1 MVLPYTL
8 IDGGGGDT
16 KPIQIITG
24 YDAFNNNNFHG
35 YRRGRMWRFLDDSD
49 YSSPTD
55 GGGASTSSSS
65 KGGASKTFSG
75 PNNSLTSSVGPAA
88 PRGRTNVPG
97 ALNKGIKN
105 PEKDLWFPTSGT
117 GVAGSVTA
125 DPSAKKWGFQFLWN
139 PDTFNVSLN
148 LNTGVTPSSQDRG
161 TTIRGAFPGMES
173 LSFSI
178 VIDRTNDFACFKAL
192 PPLPSILTQYKKF
205 YRTKYPE
212 ASQDERFEDQL
223 AELIRLG
230 TMHDIEY
237 LFKVINGDLLIG
249 NTPLTNLLGKKTADV
264 GFLSPA
270 KVAIQLGPTLD
281 NLSYVGWVNSL
292 SISHTAFTEDMIPIR
307 TTVSFSMSVFASA
320 GYEGQ
325 DQV

>member
-1 MVLPYTL
+1 MVLSYNL
-8 IDGGGGDT
+8 IDGGGNT
-16 KPIQIITG
+16 VSTPIVTG
-24 YDAFNNNNFHG
+24 YNAFNNDNFHG

-49 YSSPTD
+49 YSSPSD
-55 GGGASTSSSS
+55 GGGTTTSSKTKGGVGNVNKSIAST
-65 KGGASKTFSG
+65 
-75 PNNSLTSSVGPAA
+75 NVGPAQ
-88 PRGRTNVPG
+88 PRGYQRNPATG
-97 ALNKGIKN
+97 GIASGLKGVKGD
-105 PEKDLWFPTSGT
+105 KDLWFPSAGT
-117 GVAGSVTA
+117 GVNGSSSTDVA
-125 DPSAKKWGFQFLWN
+125 AKKWGFQFLWN
-139 PDTFNVSLN
+139 PDTFNVALN
-148 LNTGVTPSSQDRG
+148 LNTGVTPSSADRG

-178 VIDRTNDFACFKAL
+178 VIDRTNDFACFRAL

-205 YRTKYPE
+205 YGTKYPE
-212 ASQDERFEDQL
+212 ASKEERFEDQL

-249 NTPLTNLLGKKTADV
+249 QSELTNLLGKKTADV

-307 TTVSFSMSVFASA
+307 TVVGFSMSVFASA

-325 DQV
+325 ETI